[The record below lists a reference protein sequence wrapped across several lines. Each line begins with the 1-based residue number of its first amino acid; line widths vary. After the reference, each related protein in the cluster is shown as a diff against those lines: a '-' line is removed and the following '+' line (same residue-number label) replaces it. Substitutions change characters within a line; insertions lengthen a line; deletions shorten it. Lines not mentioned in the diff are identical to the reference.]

1 MTRRSVE
8 TSPQVYARVAGAL
21 YLIII
26 AVGLFAEVVRQRLVV
41 HGDAVATAQNILAH
55 ELLYRWSFAA
65 GIIVLVCAIPV
76 AVILC
81 ELLQP
86 VNRSLTVLAVFFNL
100 VSIAIEA
107 GNLLNHFAP
116 LILLKGGSVS
126 SPAPAEPLQ
135 ALAYASLRLQSVGYA
150 VSLTFFALFCVLIG
164 YLIFRSTFL
173 PRILGVLMAVAGVC
187 YAINSFAIF
196 LAPALADRLFPY
208 ILVPC
213 FVAELALALWLTV
226 IGVNVPR
233 WEQERTGN

>member
-26 AVGLFAEVVRQRLVV
+26 AAGLFAEVVRQRLVV
-41 HGDAVATAQNILAH
+41 HGDAVATAQNVLAH

-76 AVILC
+76 AVILY

-86 VNRSLTVLAVFFNL
+86 VNRSLTVLAVIFNL

-116 LILLKGGSVS
+116 LILLKAEVFQAQLQQNHCRPSHTRLS
-126 SPAPAEPLQ
+126 DFSRPA
-135 ALAYASLRLQSVGYA
+135 
-150 VSLTFFALFCVLIG
+150 T
-164 YLIFRSTFL
+164 RS
-173 PRILGVLMAVAGVC
+173 A
-187 YAINSFAIF
+187 
-196 LAPALADRLFPY
+196 
-208 ILVPC
+208 
-213 FVAELALALWLTV
+213 
-226 IGVNVPR
+226 
-233 WEQERTGN
+233 